1 MSVVLN
7 HAALAAG
14 FTADG
19 LRDTAGVRTIERRGI
34 KLDRAR
40 AVLVRRMQVA
50 GLSMIQVLLHVVPG
64 MAPASAGIIAL
75 CLTLPVLLY
84 SAQPFFSGA
93 WHDLK
98 RGVAGMDVPIALALV
113 VAFVDSCAALVFD
126 SRALHFDA
134 VPLFAFVLLASR
146 YLALCGQPSARRRPG
161 RSPETDRIAAWC
173 VSGLLALTAL
183 VYASWLQI
191 EPGRASQVALA
202 VLMAACPCALSL
214 ATPTARACTTDS
226 LLQRGVLALQP
237 HALDT
242 IDRATH
248 VILGKTGTLT
258 RGRPVLCRTVPVGAL
273 DDVACRRIAAALE
286 TGNPHPLGQA
296 LRGGVAAPPLAER
309 VHMAAGQGVEGWIDG
324 VRYRIGSAAWV
335 GGIAGGAARAAAPAG
350 TTSVWLGHAAGW
362 LARFDLIDPLRPE
375 ALAVV
380 GRLRAA
386 GKTLILLSGDTQP
399 AAQAVAARLGIP
411 TAIGGK
417 LPHEKLAC
425 IRRLQAGGAV
435 VAVVA
440 MASAAQVDAGDA
452 VDAAAPRVADV
463 TIAMV
468 CGSVPGQRHADA
480 LIIGDDLTPLADAL
494 DGARRTLAVMRQ
506 NLIGVAVYNALA
518 IPAAATGLLDPWL
531 AGVGMAGVSVLVVLN
546 ALRLRAAQR

>member
-1 MSVVLN
+1 MSAVLDR
-7 HAALAAG
+7 AALGAG
-14 FTADG
+14 FRADG
-19 LRDTAGVRTIERRGI
+19 LRYTACVWTIERHGTQ
-34 KLDRAR
+34 LDRAR

-50 GLSMIQVLLHVVPG
+50 GLSMMQVLLHVFPG
-64 MAPASAGIIAL
+64 IAPASAGMIAL
-75 CLTLPVLLY
+75 CLTLPALLY

-113 VAFVDSCAALVFD
+113 VAFVDSCTALVFD
-126 SRALHFDA
+126 SVALHFDA
-134 VPLFAFVLLASR
+134 VSLFAFVLLASR
-146 YLALCGQPSARRRPG
+146 YLALCGQPSACHRPA
-161 RSPETDRIAAWC
+161 RSPETERIATWC
-173 VSGLLALTAL
+173 VIGLLALTAL

-202 VLMAACPCALSL
+202 VLMVVCPCALSL
-214 ATPTARACTTDS
+214 ATPTARAGTTDA
-226 LLQRGVLALQP
+226 LLRRGVLALQP

-258 RGRPVLCRTVPVGAL
+258 RGRPALCRTVAVGAL
-273 DDVACRRIAAALE
+273 DDAACRRIAAALE
-286 TGNPHPLGQA
+286 AGNPHPLAQA
-296 LRGGVAAPPLAER
+296 LRGDVAAPPLAER
-309 VHMAAGQGVEGWIDG
+309 VHMAPGQGVEGWIDG
-324 VRYRIGSAAWV
+324 VRYRIGSAVWV
-335 GGIAGGAARAAAPAG
+335 GAIAGGTARGAAPAG

-380 GRLRAA
+380 ERLRAA
-386 GKTLILLSGDTQP
+386 GKTVILLSGDTQL
-399 AAQAVAARLGIP
+399 AAQAVAARLGIA
-411 TAIGGK
+411 TAIGDK
-417 LPHEKLAC
+417 LPREKLAC
-425 IRRLQAGGAV
+425 IRRLQAEGAV

-440 MASAAQVDAGDA
+440 MASAVQG
-452 VDAAAPRVADV
+452 DAAAPRVADV
-463 TIAMV
+463 AIAMG
-468 CGSVPGQRHADA
+468 CGAVPGQLHADV
-480 LIIGDDLTPLADAL
+480 LVTGDDLTPLADAV

-506 NLIGVAVYNALA
+506 NLIGVVVYNALA

-531 AGVGMAGVSVLVVLN
+531 AGVGTAGLSLLVTLN